1 MQCVRQ
7 NQATKNITQKNV
19 SRRRL
24 LLLQRPSKGRKTK
37 TINDGCDSWV
47 GPTIQTA
54 IFQVF
59 FLWYGKDYLKH
70 TL

>member
-24 LLLQRPSKGRKTK
+24 LLLQRPSKGRKTQK
-37 TINDGCDSWV
+37 PLMMKGSVT
-47 GPTIQTA
+47 
-54 IFQVF
+54 
-59 FLWYGKDYLKH
+59 
-70 TL
+70 